1 MRKSAIII
9 GAGIVGVATARALA
23 LKEFD
28 VTVIERCH
36 KATGASI
43 RNFGMIWPIGQPS
56 GKMYDRAIRS
66 RNVWKEIAE
75 ETGIWYDECGSLHLA
90 YHEDEW
96 KVLQELNEIFNT
108 NNRPVNLMIPSEIKE
123 RISGV
128 NQDHLIGG
136 LFSNTEM
143 IIDPRQAMETL
154 PVYLTEKY
162 NIHFIW
168 NANVTAVSK
177 NSVKFGSKMMQAD
190 VICVCSGADFET
202 LYPEKFAAL
211 ELTKCKLQMMRFMN
225 SDKQFK
231 VGTSL
236 CGGLSLIHYES
247 FKAAPSLPLLR
258 KRYHDELNEYIRMG
272 IHVMVSQNGRG
283 ELTVGDSHEYG
294 STFDPFDEAYINE
307 LITSYLKTFAT
318 TDTWKLIQSWHG
330 IYPKM
335 TNGKTNVFLQAE
347 DGVYIINGLGG
358 AGMTMSFG
366 LAEEITDAYCL

>member
-43 RNFGMIWPIGQPS
+43 RNFGMIWPIGQPC

-143 IIDPRQAMETL
+143 IIDPRQAMEAL